1 MQEAAARHS
10 QRKRKKVLSGGVFW
24 NQCQAVYRI
33 GVDRRA
39 DGDARLGISHASLEV
54 ATTARSAR
62 MRNACLAH
70 KSPLP
75 LQTSLQRLVDT
86 VLRSAQSPE
95 ITALVYAA
103 VFIPH
108 HRRDHPEKCHPATHR
123 GWWWQAGRLA
133 GWQLPLHETGDS
145 FPPTLLFPAHHL
157 TAIPFCRLFHASA
170 RYRSWV

>member
-39 DGDARLGISHASLEV
+39 DGDARLGISHASSEV

-62 MRNACLAH
+62 MRNACLAD

-123 GWWWQAGRLA
+123 GWWWQAGSYPSTRLA
-133 GWQLPLHETGDS
+133 TPFLQPCFS
-145 FPPTLLFPAHHL
+145 PAHHL